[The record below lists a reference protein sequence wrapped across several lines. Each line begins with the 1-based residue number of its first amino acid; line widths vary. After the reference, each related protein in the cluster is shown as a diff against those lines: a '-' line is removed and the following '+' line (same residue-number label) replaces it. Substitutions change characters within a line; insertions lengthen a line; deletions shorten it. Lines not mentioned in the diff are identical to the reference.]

1 MKIKLSKTL
10 AVVLALCLTFAGF
23 SAYAADVT
31 ITTSYD
37 FTTMHE
43 DAEGYNEA
51 TALAA
56 ALEVNAIVSDIAEG
70 AEVTYYVTNDSEI
83 VYVNQDSAEG
93 GEVSFSFTTTWGKA
107 DGALV
112 QFGSD
117 AGEEFT
123 AFTITEA
130 DNYKTSGTATVSGF
144 TAESHNSDEGKGWKF
159 TAKVSGNATEYGVNV
174 EFPGEGSID
183 LPAMGCDEDGN
194 FTVVVIY
201 ADGSA
206 VPTEV
211 PVAEAYAREGGD

>member
-56 ALEVNAIVSDIAEG
+56 ALEVNAIVSNIDAG

-83 VYVNQDSAEG
+83 VYVNQDSADDG
-93 GEVSFSFTTTWGKA
+93 TVSFSFTTTWGKA

-117 AGEEFT
+117 ANADFG
-123 AFTITEA
+123 APFTITEA

-144 TAESHNSDEGKGWKF
+144 TAEPYTSDGGNGWKF
-159 TAKVSGNATEYGVNV
+159 TSRVSGNATEYGVNV
-174 EFPGEGSID
+174 EFPEEGSID

-201 ADGSA
+201 GDGSA
-206 VPTEV
+206 VPETAPTAV
-211 PVAEAYAREGGD
+211 AYAR